1 MILIS
6 FRLLCLYKVVL
17 ILILIVIVHWESKVS
32 IILLGSLLNFVSN
45 SRLYSFV
52 LVQISTLSLLF
63 DNRSRLFLFNKD
75 KQIALIHCRRLCK
88 I

>member
-6 FRLLCLYKVVL
+6 FRLLCLYKIVL
-17 ILILIVIVHWESKVS
+17 ILILIVIVHWERKVS
-32 IILLGSLLNFVSN
+32 IILLGSLLNFFSN

-63 DNRSRLFLFNKD
+63 YNWNRLFLFNKD
-75 KQIALIHCRRLCK
+75 KQIALINCRRLCE

>member
-6 FRLLCLYKVVL
+6 FRLLCLYKIVL
-17 ILILIVIVHWESKVS
+17 ILILIVIVHWERKVS
-32 IILLGSLLNFVSN
+32 IILLGSLLNFFSN

-63 DNRSRLFLFNKD
+63 DNRSRLFLFNKE
-75 KQIALIHCRRLCK
+75 KQIALINCRRLCE

>member
-6 FRLLCLYKVVL
+6 FRLFCLYKVVL

-32 IILLGSLLNFVSN
+32 ITLLGSLLNFVSN
-45 SRLYSFV
+45 SRLYSFI

-63 DNRSRLFLFNKD
+63 DNRSRLFLFNKG

>member
-6 FRLLCLYKVVL
+6 FRLLCLYKIVL
-17 ILILIVIVHWESKVS
+17 ILILIVIVHWERKIF
-32 IILLGSLLNFVSN
+32 IILLGSLLNFFSN

-63 DNRSRLFLFNKD
+63 NNWSRLFLFNND
-75 KQIALIHCRRLCK
+75 KQIALINCRRLCE